1 MSVNG
6 SVAVV
11 RSIDATA
18 ANCAVCQGR
27 RLGWNG
33 ISVWVA
39 FAIASSGRYGT
50 GMRLKIARIVFAMAT
65 AVLLPCWF
73 YTGALISSYV
83 YRPREPQPEIGR
95 IIPYT
100 AKRVT
105 IYITTT
111 EQSVVVWLTRVEI
124 GAGVILLVT
133 VLIGGPSNFIAQLR
147 R

>member
-1 MSVNG
+1 
-6 SVAVV
+6 
-11 RSIDATA
+11 
-18 ANCAVCQGR
+18 
-27 RLGWNG
+27 
-33 ISVWVA
+33 
-39 FAIASSGRYGT
+39 
-50 GMRLKIARIVFAMAT
+50 MRLKIARIVFAMAA

-73 YTGALISSYV
+73 YTGALINSHV

-111 EQSVVVWLTRVEI
+111 EQSVVVWLTRMEI
-124 GAGVILLVT
+124 GTGVILLVA